1 MPEVPSLYLFTNTFC
16 VHMHVC
22 RFLCTRMSFQCV
34 CVCGE
39 GATIMINKLI
49 NKYERRAISIWIVK
63 IALCLRAP
71 GTGV

>member
-1 MPEVPSLYLFTNTFC
+1 M
-16 VHMHVC
+16 
-22 RFLCTRMSFQCV
+22 CV

-49 NKYERRAISIWIVK
+49 NKYERRPISIWIVK